1 MSERVAIALAQ
12 CPRTPR
18 DLAKEIGVS
27 VARISQLKSG
37 MGGIKAENLF
47 ALARATG
54 FSPQWL
60 AEGIGKPQSSS
71 KAVDEFSAV
80 PPFDAESGDGYL
92 VFDRSWIKGLC
103 ANEVSV
109 KYYLVKSGNMAPTIA
124 AHDLVLIDESDKT
137 PIDRQVYLIIK
148 PDGTPVIKRLTQTIS
163 NDWLITNGDDNGRY
177 LPTEQL
183 DDQQV
188 KALDIA
194 GKVIW
199 RGGKI

>member
-1 MSERVAIALAQ
+1 
-12 CPRTPR
+12 
-18 DLAKEIGVS
+18 
-27 VARISQLKSG
+27 

-71 KAVDEFSAV
+71 QAVDEFSAI
-80 PPFDAESGDGYL
+80 PPFDAKSGDGYL

-103 ANEVSV
+103 ADEVSV
-109 KYYLVKSGNMAPTIA
+109 KYYLVKSSNMAPTIA

-148 PDGTPVIKRLTQTIS
+148 PDGTPVIKRLIQTIS

-188 KALDIA
+188 KALDVA